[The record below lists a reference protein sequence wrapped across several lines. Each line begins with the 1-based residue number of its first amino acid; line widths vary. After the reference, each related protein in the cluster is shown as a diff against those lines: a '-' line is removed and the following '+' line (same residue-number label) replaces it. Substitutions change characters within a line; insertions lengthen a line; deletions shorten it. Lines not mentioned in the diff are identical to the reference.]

1 MSPLLYQLSYPGLKE
16 VSPDGFEP
24 STPSLKVMCSTKLSY
39 GLTQSFDRGS
49 NRVDLALLVLE
60 RFVDLLDELVGNLLD
75 FFLCCVGN
83 IFGEDF

>member
-1 MSPLLYQLSYPGLKE
+1 
-16 VSPDGFEP
+16 
-24 STPSLKVMCSTKLSY
+24 
-39 GLTQSFDRGS
+39 
-49 NRVDLALLVLE
+49 VDLALLVLE